1 MKKKLLII
9 TIVFFIKSCISPS
22 DEPILIIKNKSEIT
36 IDSIVTYTSI
46 NLLTTFY
53 SLSPNEKIEGKILF
67 DKRNKDDGC
76 YNMIIYNK
84 GSILRKKCFGY
95 YTNGGSLHRRFTITI
110 EKDTIKINSI

>member
-53 SLSPNEKIEGKILF
+53 SLSPNKKIEGKILF

-76 YNMIIYNK
+76 YNMIIYSK
-84 GSILRKKCFGY
+84 GSILKK
-95 YTNGGSLHRRFTITI
+95 NVLAIIQMGGLYI
-110 EKDTIKINSI
+110 EDLQLQLKKIQ